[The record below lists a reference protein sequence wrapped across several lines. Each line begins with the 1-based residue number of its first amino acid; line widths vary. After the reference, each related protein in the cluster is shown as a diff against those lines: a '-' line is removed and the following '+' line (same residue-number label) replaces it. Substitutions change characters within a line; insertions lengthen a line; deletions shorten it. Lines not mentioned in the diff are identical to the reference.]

1 MTDPLIGPWA
11 GTFSRPMYDD
21 NVITYSGQGYYNKI
35 FKRLEKDTGINFE
48 RVKDPSQAEINC
60 LWEDPK
66 RPGVAGIAFADRNN
80 GEPRWTLKTMPKK
93 IFGGYKTVAAHE
105 IGHALGLQH
114 DHELPTVMSYNVNFR
129 TTKYFTPLDITA
141 INTVFGD

>member
-11 GTFSRPMYDD
+11 GTFSRPMYAD

-48 RVKDPSQAEINC
+48 RVKNPAEAEINC
-60 LWEDPK
+60 FWEDPK
-66 RPGVAGIAFADRNN
+66 IPRVAGLAFGSIES

-93 IFGGYKTVAAHE
+93 IYKFYKSTAAHE
-105 IGHALGLQH
+105 IGHSLGLQH
-114 DHELPTVMSYNVNFR
+114 NHELDTIMSYNRNKQA
-129 TTKYFTPLDITA
+129 TTYFTPLDLAA
-141 INTVFGD
+141 IETVFGV

>member
-11 GTFSRPMYDD
+11 GVLSRSMYNDS
-21 NVITYSGQGYYNKI
+21 VITYSGKGYYNKI
-35 FKRLEKDTGINFE
+35 FKRLEKDTGINFQ

-66 RPGVAGIAFADRNN
+66 IPGVVGLASGSNESGA
-80 GEPRWTLKTMPKK
+80 PKWTLQTMPKNMY
-93 IFGGYKTVAAHE
+93 GRYKSTAAHE

-114 DHELPTVMSYNVNFR
+114 NHELDTIMSYNRNKQV
-129 TTKYFTPLDITA
+129 TTYFTPLDLAA
-141 INTVFGD
+141 INTVFW